1 MRDTTFRVPKEK
13 AHRLGA
19 WYKSAEVD
27 GKPNLAHTLEVVDK
41 GGEESG
47 WVGDRASKV
56 LSGGG
61 TVEVPLEIKGG
72 MVSTFNDYLRFLL
85 MIRNFGELDGVRVL
99 KKETVQQMICNHIPA
114 ACNGKKTVFVFDK
127 PGVGYSCLGQI
138 QAQHPKQDKGTCS
151 GEYGWGG
158 LAGPAWTI
166 DPRSDLIVLSM
177 TQTAFVLDHE
187 EYLRY
192 AARRAIHQ
200 HIYGSV
206 AAPAKATSYSPE
218 CFDIVRPTGK
228 VVKDES
234 ALDQEFEEEFR
245 ATQLTRSKTA
255 KERAILPGAR
265 LDRHPS
271 DEVEAELHGQKGS
284 GSDAGIAQDS
294 DTTPAAKRRKSTAI
308 GTDMSPG
315 SKRATHAQ
323 AATPQSSTPQ
333 AATPSTRL
341 ADPSKPEE
349 LLFSRVAI
357 RPESESGNVA
367 AAPPMKARVTAV
379 EGDKVEV
386 VTEGCWSTRNVKLGE
401 FSVID
406 ESQFGIPTVRPSD
419 PTEFPAPPK
428 PGASGRS

>member
-1 MRDTTFRVPKEK
+1 
-13 AHRLGA
+13 
-19 WYKSAEVD
+19 
-27 GKPNLAHTLEVVDK
+27 
-41 GGEESG
+41 
-47 WVGDRASKV
+47 
-56 LSGGG
+56 
-61 TVEVPLEIKGG
+61 
-72 MVSTFNDYLRFLL
+72 
-85 MIRNFGELDGVRVL
+85 
-99 KKETVQQMICNHIPA
+99 
-114 ACNGKKTVFVFDK
+114 VFDK

-151 GEYGWGG
+151 GEFGWGG

-218 CFDIVRPTGK
+218 CFDVVRPTGK

-271 DEVEAELHGQKGS
+271 DEVEAELYALKS
-284 GSDAGIAQDS
+284 GSEAGAPQDS
-294 DTTPAAKRRKSTAI
+294 DTTPAAKKRKTTPLPVDQS
-308 GTDMSPG
+308 SPG
-315 SKRATHAQ
+315 GGKNPPAPPA
-323 AATPQSSTPQ
+323 PP
-333 AATPSTRL
+333 RL
-341 ADPSKPEE
+341 ADPSKPDE

-357 RPESESGNVA
+357 RPEGEAENA
-367 AAPPMKARVTAV
+367 ADAPPMKARVTAI

-386 VTEGCWSTRNVKLGE
+386 ITEGCWSTRNVKLGE
-401 FSVID
+401 FSVIE
-406 ESQFGIPTVRPSD
+406 ESQFGVPTVRASD
-419 PTEFPAPPK
+419 PIEFPTPK
-428 PGASGRS
+428 AATANPSSGSSPRG